1 MKNLKVDFMNDI
13 DLSILDETFYLSIL
27 NEILESKVVNN
38 DIQKS

>member
-1 MKNLKVDFMNDI
+1 MKNLKVEFMNDI

-27 NEILESKVVNN
+27 NEILESKVVNH